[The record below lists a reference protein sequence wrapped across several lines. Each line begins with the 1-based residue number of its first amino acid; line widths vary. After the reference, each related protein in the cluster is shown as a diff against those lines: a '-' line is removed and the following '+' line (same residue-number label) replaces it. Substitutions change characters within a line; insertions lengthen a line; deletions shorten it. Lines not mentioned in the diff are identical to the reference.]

1 MHEIAPIT
9 VVKGRRTSGRTL
21 ATALLDAL
29 KDRGARQ
36 VFGLPGDFVLPFF
49 RTVQESGILPLY
61 TLSHEPSVGYAADA
75 AGRLGSTLGVAVVTY
90 GAGALNMLN
99 AVAQAYAE
107 KSPLVVISGGPG
119 AEEAQMGLGLHH
131 QVKSLNSQFE
141 IFCEVTCAQ
150 VILKDPDTAPA
161 EIARVLDTA
170 LSLSRPVYLEIPR
183 DLVDKPC
190 DRVPRPSAQPVD
202 TEAVRACAREILDR
216 LRSAKRPAILIG
228 VEARRY
234 DLEAKLA
241 ALCRTMGVPVA
252 TTFMG
257 RGLFAGEEMPLLGTY
272 LGSAGEP
279 RIAEAIERADCLLM
293 LGVILSDTNFGVS
306 YRNIDPRASIR
317 AFDGRVTF
325 SHHNYPGITL
335 RTLADALAEM
345 AVPLSDASAAAVP
358 RLATG
363 LPRDDTPIEP
373 SDVATA
379 LNDLFATSGV
389 MPMAADV
396 GDSLFV
402 GLEVCDTDLVAPGY
416 YASMGMGVP
425 AGLAIC
431 AATGRRPIVMVG
443 DGAFQMT
450 GWELGNCRR
459 YGWAP
464 IVIVL
469 NNRSWEMLRC
479 FQPGQPY
486 HDLDDWHFAELA
498 GPLGGKGVRVETRSQ
513 LKDALEAARKDS
525 GSFQLIE
532 VMLPRGKTSRSL
544 QRYSSAMRQI
554 SVLKDE

>member
-1 MHEIAPIT
+1 MHEIAPVAAIEN
-9 VVKGRRTSGRTL
+9 RRANGRTL

-36 VFGLPGDFVLPFF
+36 AFGLPGDFVLPFF
-49 RTVQESGILPLY
+49 RAVQESGILPLY

-75 AGRLGSTLGVAVVTY
+75 AARLGSTLGVAVVTY
-90 GAGALNMLN
+90 GAGALNMVN

-107 KSPLVVISGGPG
+107 KSPMVVISGGPG
-119 AEEAQMGLGLHH
+119 AEEARMGLGLHH
-131 QVKSLNSQFE
+131 QVKSLNSQLE
-141 IFCEVTCAQ
+141 IFREVTCAQ
-150 VILKDPDTAPA
+150 AILNDPDTAPS
-161 EIARVLDTA
+161 EIAGVLDTA
-170 LSLSRPVYLEIPR
+170 LALSRPVYLEIPR
-183 DLVDKPC
+183 DLVDRPC
-190 DRVPRPSAQPVD
+190 KRVPQLSQPPVD
-202 TEAVRACAREILDR
+202 TGAARACAAEILSR
-216 LRSAKRPAILIG
+216 LQSAERPAILIG

-234 DLEAKLA
+234 GLEGKLA
-241 ALCRTMGVPVA
+241 SLCRTLGIPVA

-257 RGLFAGEEMPLLGTY
+257 RGLFAGEVLPLLGTY
-272 LGSAGEP
+272 LGSAGKVS
-279 RIAEAIERADCLLM
+279 IAETIEGADCLLM

-306 YRNIDPRASIR
+306 HRNVDVRASIR
-317 AFDGRVTF
+317 AFDSAVAF
-325 SHHNYPGITL
+325 SHHNYPDITL
-335 RTLADALAEM
+335 EALVDALAEI
-345 AVPLSDASAAAVP
+345 AGSIGEASAAAAP
-358 RLATG
+358 CYATG
-363 LPRDDTPIEP
+363 LPCDDTALEP
-373 SDVATA
+373 SDVAMA
-379 LNDLFATSGV
+379 LNDLFAVSGT

-425 AGLAIC
+425 AALAIC
-431 AATGRRPIVMVG
+431 ASTGRRPVALVG

-459 YGWAP
+459 NGWAP

-486 HDLDDWHFAELA
+486 HDLDDWHFAQMA
-498 GPLGGKGVRVETRSQ
+498 APLGGKGVRVTTRSQ
-513 LKDALEAARKDS
+513 LKQALEAAREDS

-532 VMLPRGKTSRSL
+532 VMLPRGKTSNSL
-544 QRYSSAMRQI
+544 ERYSSALRQI